1 MPHRIPAFPA
11 HSPPKAIMHLLR
23 SLLVVL
29 ALSAAHAGRVDA
41 QSLDAPPAGGMVPAG
56 ATVAESGGPGTATLL
71 PASLTPSAPQ
81 PSAPERDAAAWDARA
96 AARPRWVT
104 WGIVGAGLGAV
115 TFALLG
121 QLGSPDEPNPV
132 LQDAAFGAAAGFVI
146 LGGSVAVYD
155 WVCAPGS
162 TSQRAGLC

>member
-1 MPHRIPAFPA
+1 
-11 HSPPKAIMHLLR
+11 MHLLR

-29 ALSAAHAGRVDA
+29 ALSAAHTARVDA
-41 QSLDAPPAGGMVPAG
+41 QSLDALPADGIVPAG
-56 ATVAESGGPGTATLL
+56 AMVGEAGGPSPATVL

-81 PSAPERDAAAWDARA
+81 PAAPADAPGWDAGA
-96 AARPRWVT
+96 AARPRWLT

-132 LQDAAFGAAAGFVI
+132 LRDAAFGAAAGFVI

-155 WVCAPGS
+155 LVCAPGS